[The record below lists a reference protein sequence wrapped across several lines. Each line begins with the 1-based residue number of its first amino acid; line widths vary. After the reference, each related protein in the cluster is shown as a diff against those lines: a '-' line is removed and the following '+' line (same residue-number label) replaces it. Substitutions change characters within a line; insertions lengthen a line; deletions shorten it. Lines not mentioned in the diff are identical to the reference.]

1 MCSASLKVCPVGGC
15 TSIPLKYLEKHIAN
29 VHPSVS
35 PEEAAQLLRTAAV
48 FRVPSGK
55 TRREAVVR
63 RSKRLQLAKKR
74 TGKSQSGTRR
84 EETAAPTHCSELEEL
99 HVVDKAIQCDLLPPG
114 FLEALDKS
122 SSCARCELE
131 RQTSST
137 TASSRRPQYA
147 KKSSSSANLSLTTR
161 HLATSQTDGCPA
173 LADDGERSPAISPPA
188 GQPCEFMYKCG
199 EWDVIF
205 YETPSQPLP
214 PPPNPSLPLPLP
226 PNPSLHLPPT
236 HNIPR

>member
-15 TSIPLKYLEKHIAN
+15 TSIPLKCLEKHIAN
-29 VHPSVS
+29 VHPGVP

-74 TGKSQSGTRR
+74 TGKSQSG
-84 EETAAPTHCSELEEL
+84 EETAAPTHCSEWEGEEL

-122 SSCARCELE
+122 SSCTRCELE

-147 KKSSSSANLSLTTR
+147 KKSSVQYAKKSSKRMQYAKKSSSSANLSLNSSTTR

-188 GQPCEFMYKCG
+188 GQPCEFMCKCG
-199 EWDVIF
+199 KWD
-205 YETPSQPLP
+205 
-214 PPPNPSLPLPLP
+214 
-226 PNPSLHLPPT
+226 
-236 HNIPR
+236 